1 MLINSSFTS
10 LTFPRALKRAEVFPH
25 PKDGDHEVP
34 DNNRPISLLPVLSKV
49 TGKNALRY
57 HNDYLTRN
65 NKLTQ
70 HKSGNRKFHS
80 TESLS
85 LLVTDDIFKAIDQKK
100 LTAMV
105 LTKCYHNP
113 MCKQHLG
120 TSRETLK
127 WFEIYLTDC
136 QQSTRVGI
144 SLSHPLTVTHGVPQG
159 SILGPMLFNLYMNDL
174 PSVVKFS
181 CVESYFDHTKIYL
194 SFWAKDLDTCMIQV
208 IEDLRNIAS
217 WCCTNSLLI
226 NPRKTK
232 FIFFGVR
239 QLVPKVADIHISFL
253 SQELV
258 PKPYVTDF
266 GILLDS
272 NLSFNEHTAS
282 LVSTLLG
289 TLCRI
294 NKIKHLFSR
303 SAFIIILNS
312 LVFSKLFYCST
323 VWADTSKQNIIKLQL
338 LQNFVARIL
347 TNKENMITFLLL
359 YVSSGGSLSKI
370 I

>member
-1 MLINSSFTS
+1 MT
-10 LTFPRALKRAEVFPH
+10 
-25 PKDGDHEVP
+25 
-34 DNNRPISLLPVLSKV
+34 
-49 TGKNALRY
+49 
-57 HNDYLTRN
+57 
-65 NKLTQ
+65 
-70 HKSGNRKFHS
+70 
-80 TESLS
+80 
-85 LLVTDDIFKAIDQKK
+85 
-100 LTAMV
+100 
-105 LTKCYHNP
+105 
-113 MCKQHLG
+113 
-120 TSRETLK
+120 
-127 WFEIYLTDC
+127 
-136 QQSTRVGI
+136 
-144 SLSHPLTVTHGVPQG
+144 
-159 SILGPMLFNLYMNDL
+159 
-174 PSVVKFS
+174 
-181 CVESYFDHTKIYL
+181 
-194 SFWAKDLDTCMIQV
+194 QV

-232 FIFFGVR
+232 FIVFGVR

-253 SQELV
+253 SQELM

-303 SAFIIILNS
+303 SALLIILNS

>member
-49 TGKNALRY
+49 SGKNALRY
-57 HNDYLTRN
+57 YNDYLTRN
-65 NKLTQ
+65 NRLTQ
-70 HKSGNRKFHS
+70 HQSGNRKFHS
-80 TESLS
+80 AESLS

-100 LTAMV
+100 LTAVV
-105 LTKCYHNP
+105 LIDLSKAFDSICYHNP
-113 MCKQHLG
+113 MYKQHLG

-127 WFEIYLTDC
+127 RFEIYLTDC

-144 SLSHPLTVTHGVPQG
+144 SLSDPLTVTHGVPQG
-159 SILGPMLFNLYMNDL
+159 SVLGPMLFSLYM
-174 PSVVKFS
+174 S
-181 CVESYFDHTKIYL
+181 VESYFDDTKIYL
-194 SFWAKDLDTCMIQV
+194 SFSAKDLDTCMTQV
-208 IEDLRNIAS
+208 IEDIRNIAS

-232 FIFFGVR
+232 FIVFGVR

-258 PKPYVTDF
+258 PKPYVTDL

-282 LVSTLLG
+282 NISFLG
-289 TLCRI
+289 RRCL
-294 NKIKHLFSR
+294 
-303 SAFIIILNS
+303 
-312 LVFSKLFYCST
+312 
-323 VWADTSKQNIIKLQL
+323 
-338 LQNFVARIL
+338 
-347 TNKENMITFLLL
+347 
-359 YVSSGGSLSKI
+359 SS
-370 I
+370 

>member
-1 MLINSSFTS
+1 MT
-10 LTFPRALKRAEVFPH
+10 
-25 PKDGDHEVP
+25 
-34 DNNRPISLLPVLSKV
+34 
-49 TGKNALRY
+49 
-57 HNDYLTRN
+57 
-65 NKLTQ
+65 
-70 HKSGNRKFHS
+70 
-80 TESLS
+80 
-85 LLVTDDIFKAIDQKK
+85 
-100 LTAMV
+100 
-105 LTKCYHNP
+105 
-113 MCKQHLG
+113 
-120 TSRETLK
+120 
-127 WFEIYLTDC
+127 
-136 QQSTRVGI
+136 
-144 SLSHPLTVTHGVPQG
+144 
-159 SILGPMLFNLYMNDL
+159 
-174 PSVVKFS
+174 
-181 CVESYFDHTKIYL
+181 
-194 SFWAKDLDTCMIQV
+194 QV

-217 WCCTNSLLI
+217 WCCTNSLLF

-232 FIFFGVR
+232 FIVFGVR

-303 SAFIIILNS
+303 SALLIILNS

-323 VWADTSKQNIIKLQL
+323 VWADTSKQNIVKLQL

>member
-1 MLINSSFTS
+1 
-10 LTFPRALKRAEVFPH
+10 
-25 PKDGDHEVP
+25 
-34 DNNRPISLLPVLSKV
+34 
-49 TGKNALRY
+49 
-57 HNDYLTRN
+57 
-65 NKLTQ
+65 
-70 HKSGNRKFHS
+70 
-80 TESLS
+80 
-85 LLVTDDIFKAIDQKK
+85 
-100 LTAMV
+100 
-105 LTKCYHNP
+105 
-113 MCKQHLG
+113 
-120 TSRETLK
+120 
-127 WFEIYLTDC
+127 
-136 QQSTRVGI
+136 
-144 SLSHPLTVTHGVPQG
+144 
-159 SILGPMLFNLYMNDL
+159 MLFNLYMNDL

-181 CVESYFDHTKIYL
+181 CVESYFDDTKIYL
-194 SFWAKDLDTCMIQV
+194 SFSVKDLDTCMTQV

-232 FIFFGVR
+232 FIVFGVR
-239 QLVPKVADIHISFL
+239 QLVPKVADIHISLL

-303 SAFIIILNS
+303 SALLIILNS

-323 VWADTSKQNIIKLQL
+323 VWADTSKENIVKLQL

-370 I
+370 M

>member
-1 MLINSSFTS
+1 
-10 LTFPRALKRAEVFPH
+10 
-25 PKDGDHEVP
+25 
-34 DNNRPISLLPVLSKV
+34 
-49 TGKNALRY
+49 
-57 HNDYLTRN
+57 
-65 NKLTQ
+65 
-70 HKSGNRKFHS
+70 
-80 TESLS
+80 
-85 LLVTDDIFKAIDQKK
+85 
-100 LTAMV
+100 
-105 LTKCYHNP
+105 
-113 MCKQHLG
+113 
-120 TSRETLK
+120 
-127 WFEIYLTDC
+127 
-136 QQSTRVGI
+136 
-144 SLSHPLTVTHGVPQG
+144 
-159 SILGPMLFNLYMNDL
+159 MLFNLYMNDL

-181 CVESYFDHTKIYL
+181 CVESYFDDTKIYL
-194 SFWAKDLDTCMIQV
+194 SFSAKDLDTCMTQV

-232 FIFFGVR
+232 FIVFGVR
-239 QLVPKVADIHISFL
+239 QLVPKVADIHISLL

-303 SAFIIILNS
+303 SALLIILNS

-323 VWADTSKQNIIKLQL
+323 VWADTSKQNIVKLQL

-370 I
+370 M

>member
-1 MLINSSFTS
+1 
-10 LTFPRALKRAEVFPH
+10 
-25 PKDGDHEVP
+25 
-34 DNNRPISLLPVLSKV
+34 
-49 TGKNALRY
+49 
-57 HNDYLTRN
+57 
-65 NKLTQ
+65 
-70 HKSGNRKFHS
+70 
-80 TESLS
+80 
-85 LLVTDDIFKAIDQKK
+85 
-100 LTAMV
+100 
-105 LTKCYHNP
+105 
-113 MCKQHLG
+113 
-120 TSRETLK
+120 
-127 WFEIYLTDC
+127 
-136 QQSTRVGI
+136 
-144 SLSHPLTVTHGVPQG
+144 
-159 SILGPMLFNLYMNDL
+159 MLFNLYMNDL

-181 CVESYFDHTKIYL
+181 CVESYFDDTKIYL
-194 SFWAKDLDTCMIQV
+194 SFSAKDLDTCMTQV

-217 WCCTNSLLI
+217 WCCTNNLLI

-232 FIFFGVR
+232 FIVFGVR
-239 QLVPKVADIHISFL
+239 QLVPKVADIHISLL

-303 SAFIIILNS
+303 SALLIILNS

-323 VWADTSKQNIIKLQL
+323 VWADTSKENIVKLQL

-359 YVSSGGSLSKI
+359 HVSSSGSLSKI
-370 I
+370 M

>member
-1 MLINSSFTS
+1 
-10 LTFPRALKRAEVFPH
+10 
-25 PKDGDHEVP
+25 
-34 DNNRPISLLPVLSKV
+34 
-49 TGKNALRY
+49 
-57 HNDYLTRN
+57 
-65 NKLTQ
+65 
-70 HKSGNRKFHS
+70 
-80 TESLS
+80 
-85 LLVTDDIFKAIDQKK
+85 
-100 LTAMV
+100 
-105 LTKCYHNP
+105 
-113 MCKQHLG
+113 
-120 TSRETLK
+120 
-127 WFEIYLTDC
+127 
-136 QQSTRVGI
+136 
-144 SLSHPLTVTHGVPQG
+144 
-159 SILGPMLFNLYMNDL
+159 MLFNLYMNDL

-181 CVESYFDHTKIYL
+181 CVESYFDDTKIYL
-194 SFWAKDLDTCMIQV
+194 SFSAKDLDTCMTQV

-217 WCCTNSLLI
+217 WCCTNNLLI

-232 FIFFGVR
+232 FIVFGVR
-239 QLVPKVADIHISFL
+239 QLVPKVADIHISLL

-303 SAFIIILNS
+303 SALLIILNS

-323 VWADTSKQNIIKLQL
+323 VWADTSKENIVKLQL

-370 I
+370 M

>member
-1 MLINSSFTS
+1 MLINCSFTS

-34 DNNRPISLLPVLSKV
+34 DNNRPISLLPVLSRV
-49 TGKNALRY
+49 TGKNALRCY
-57 HNDYLTRN
+57 NDYVTRN
-65 NKLTQ
+65 NRLTQ
-70 HKSGNRKFHS
+70 HQSGNRKFHS

-85 LLVTDDIFKAIDQKK
+85 LLVTDDNFRAIDRKK

-105 LTKCYHNP
+105 LIDLSKAFDSICYHNP
-113 MCKQHLG
+113 MYKQHLG

-144 SLSHPLTVTHGVPQG
+144 SLSDPLTVTHGVPQG
-159 SILGPMLFNLYMNDL
+159 SVLCPMLFSLYKNDL

-181 CVESYFDHTKIYL
+181 CVESYFDDTKIYL
-194 SFWAKDLDTCMIQV
+194 SFSAKDLDTCMTQV

-217 WCCTNSLLI
+217 WCCTNNLLI

-232 FIFFGVR
+232 FIVFGVR
-239 QLVPKVADIHISFL
+239 QLVPKVADIHISCL

-258 PKPYVTDF
+258 PKPYVTDL

-272 NLSFNEHTAS
+272 DLSFNEHTAS

-303 SAFIIILNS
+303 SALLIILNS
-312 LVFSKLFYCST
+312 LVFSKLFYCSA
-323 VWADTSKQNIIKLQL
+323 VGH
-338 LQNFVARIL
+338 F
-347 TNKENMITFLLL
+347 
-359 YVSSGGSLSKI
+359 
-370 I
+370 

>member
-1 MLINSSFTS
+1 MT
-10 LTFPRALKRAEVFPH
+10 
-25 PKDGDHEVP
+25 
-34 DNNRPISLLPVLSKV
+34 
-49 TGKNALRY
+49 
-57 HNDYLTRN
+57 
-65 NKLTQ
+65 
-70 HKSGNRKFHS
+70 
-80 TESLS
+80 
-85 LLVTDDIFKAIDQKK
+85 
-100 LTAMV
+100 
-105 LTKCYHNP
+105 
-113 MCKQHLG
+113 
-120 TSRETLK
+120 
-127 WFEIYLTDC
+127 
-136 QQSTRVGI
+136 
-144 SLSHPLTVTHGVPQG
+144 
-159 SILGPMLFNLYMNDL
+159 
-174 PSVVKFS
+174 
-181 CVESYFDHTKIYL
+181 
-194 SFWAKDLDTCMIQV
+194 QV

-232 FIFFGVR
+232 FIVFGVR
-239 QLVPKVADIHISFL
+239 QLVPKVADIHIFLL

-303 SAFIIILNS
+303 SALLIILNS

-323 VWADTSKQNIIKLQL
+323 VWADTSKENIVKLQL

-370 I
+370 M

>member
-1 MLINSSFTS
+1 
-10 LTFPRALKRAEVFPH
+10 
-25 PKDGDHEVP
+25 
-34 DNNRPISLLPVLSKV
+34 
-49 TGKNALRY
+49 
-57 HNDYLTRN
+57 
-65 NKLTQ
+65 
-70 HKSGNRKFHS
+70 
-80 TESLS
+80 
-85 LLVTDDIFKAIDQKK
+85 
-100 LTAMV
+100 
-105 LTKCYHNP
+105 
-113 MCKQHLG
+113 
-120 TSRETLK
+120 
-127 WFEIYLTDC
+127 
-136 QQSTRVGI
+136 
-144 SLSHPLTVTHGVPQG
+144 
-159 SILGPMLFNLYMNDL
+159 MLFNLYMNDL

-181 CVESYFDHTKIYL
+181 CVESYFDDTKIYL
-194 SFWAKDLDTCMIQV
+194 SFSAKDLDTCMTQV

-217 WCCTNSLLI
+217 WCCTNNLLI

-232 FIFFGVR
+232 FIVFGVR
-239 QLVPKVADIHISFL
+239 QLVPKVADIHIFLL

-303 SAFIIILNS
+303 SALLIILNS

-323 VWADTSKQNIIKLQL
+323 VWADTSKENIVKLQL

-370 I
+370 M

>member
-10 LTFPRALKRAEVFPH
+10 LTFPRSLKRAEVFPH

-34 DNNRPISLLPVLSKV
+34 DNNRPISLLPVLSRV
-49 TGKNALRY
+49 TGKNALRCY
-57 HNDYLTRN
+57 NDYVTRN
-65 NKLTQ
+65 NRLTQ
-70 HKSGNRKFHS
+70 HQSGNRKFHS

-85 LLVTDDIFKAIDQKK
+85 LLVTDDIFKAIDRKK

-105 LTKCYHNP
+105 LIDLSKAFDSICYHNP
-113 MCKQHLG
+113 MYKQHLG

-144 SLSHPLTVTHGVPQG
+144 SLSDPLTVTHGVPQG
-159 SILGPMLFNLYMNDL
+159 SVLGPMLFSLYKNDL
-174 PSVVKFS
+174 PSVVKVS
-181 CVESYFDHTKIYL
+181 CVESYFDDAKIYL
-194 SFWAKDLDTCMIQV
+194 SFSAKDLDTCMTQV

-232 FIFFGVR
+232 FIVFGVR
-239 QLVPKVADIHISFL
+239 QLVPKVADIHISL

-258 PKPYVTDF
+258 PKPYVTDL

-303 SAFIIILNS
+303 SALLIILNS
-312 LVFSKLFYCST
+312 LVFSKLFYCSA
-323 VWADTSKQNIIKLQL
+323 VGH
-338 LQNFVARIL
+338 F
-347 TNKENMITFLLL
+347 
-359 YVSSGGSLSKI
+359 
-370 I
+370 

>member
-1 MLINSSFTS
+1 
-10 LTFPRALKRAEVFPH
+10 
-25 PKDGDHEVP
+25 
-34 DNNRPISLLPVLSKV
+34 
-49 TGKNALRY
+49 
-57 HNDYLTRN
+57 
-65 NKLTQ
+65 
-70 HKSGNRKFHS
+70 
-80 TESLS
+80 
-85 LLVTDDIFKAIDQKK
+85 
-100 LTAMV
+100 
-105 LTKCYHNP
+105 
-113 MCKQHLG
+113 
-120 TSRETLK
+120 
-127 WFEIYLTDC
+127 
-136 QQSTRVGI
+136 
-144 SLSHPLTVTHGVPQG
+144 
-159 SILGPMLFNLYMNDL
+159 MNDL

-181 CVESYFDHTKIYL
+181 CVESYFDDTKIYL
-194 SFWAKDLDTCMIQV
+194 SFSAKDLDTCMTQV

-217 WCCTNSLLI
+217 WCCTNNLLI

-232 FIFFGVR
+232 FIVFGVR
-239 QLVPKVADIHISFL
+239 QLVPKVADIHIFLL

-303 SAFIIILNS
+303 SALLIILNS

-323 VWADTSKQNIIKLQL
+323 VWADTSKENIVKLQL

-370 I
+370 M